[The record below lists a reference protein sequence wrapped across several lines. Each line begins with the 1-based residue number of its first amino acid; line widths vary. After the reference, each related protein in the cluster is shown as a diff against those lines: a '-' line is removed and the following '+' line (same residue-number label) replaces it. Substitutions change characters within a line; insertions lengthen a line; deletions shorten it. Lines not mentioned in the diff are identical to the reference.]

1 MSIHS
6 VEENHFVHIQA
17 ARSNFVTNLW
27 LGLDDAANGV
37 AKWLDESTVD
47 FLGYGGGEPNFAN
60 ELCVTMGY
68 KGYGD
73 DQGKWT
79 DRSCQFVLPLT
90 CKRKAFGLYIIY
102 NPLFISLRMHLSKF
116 VCGNMP
122 GFLATFRS
130 RNLLF
135 CLSPPKARHM
145 RAVLPCIDAALNQ
158 TLKVQAVFSKLT
170 AVFCLIRYV

>member
-135 CLSPPKARHM
+135 CL
-145 RAVLPCIDAALNQ
+145 
-158 TLKVQAVFSKLT
+158 
-170 AVFCLIRYV
+170 